1 MADDHW
7 GILNAIFSRLGSS
20 EFEKLASRISVI
32 NSSNVQIKN
41 NKFNT
46 NIYINGFLNNP
57 TSNTGKIYIPFDE
70 KISDDKLERAIT
82 NNDYLDKFIFSCNQ
96 KGVCPVFRYYGLFSH
111 ISTLRRKSDY
121 SEYNQL
127 ILEEKRLF
135 DKMVGLDYKIKL
147 IISLDIPII
156 ITKWG
161 YSIDETKARIA
172 NLCDN
177 IDATV
182 NDHNIEVVIDE
193 KNSMDSL
200 YICDHCLLI
209 KAVNIDPVK
218 KYSMTRYITNQFE
231 IDNWIREFDQKFE
244 YCKLLNQ
251 GMQKMMNLHT
261 LSSMIRAIIDNRIEE
276 YYGLLNKGE
285 FRP

>member
-1 MADDHW
+1 MANDHW
-7 GILNAIFSRLGSS
+7 SILNAIFSRFGSS
-20 EFEKLASRISVI
+20 EFEQLASKISVK
-32 NSSNVQIKN
+32 NSSNVEIKN
-41 NKFNT
+41 NKLNT
-46 NIYINGFLNNP
+46 NIFINGLLSNP
-57 TSNTGKIYIPFDE
+57 TSTRGTIYIPFEE
-70 KISDDKLERAIT
+70 KISDDKLDRAII
-82 NNDYLDKFIFSCNQ
+82 NNEYLDKFIFSCNQ

-111 ISTLRRKSDY
+111 ISTLRRRSDY

-135 DKMVGLDYKIKL
+135 EKMVGLDYKIKL

-177 IDATV
+177 IDAV
-182 NDHNIEVVIDE
+182 VKDHNIEVVIDE

-200 YICDHCLLI
+200 YICDNCLLI
-209 KAVNIDPVK
+209 KAVSIDPVK
-218 KYSMTRYITNQFE
+218 KYSITRYITNQFE
-231 IDNWIREFDQKFE
+231 INNCIREFDQKFE

-251 GMQKMMNLHT
+251 GMQKMMNLNT

-276 YYGLLNKGE
+276 YYRLLNE
-285 FRP
+285 EENRP

>member
-7 GILNAIFSRLGSS
+7 SILNAIFSRLGPS
-20 EFEKLASRISVI
+20 EFEQIASKISVI
-32 NSSNVQIKN
+32 NSSNVEIKN

-46 NIYINGFLNNP
+46 NIFINGLLNNP
-57 TSNTGKIYIPFDE
+57 TSTSGKIYIPFDE
-70 KISDDKLERAIT
+70 KIADDKLERAIT
-82 NNDYLDKFIFSCNQ
+82 NIDYLDKFIFSCNQ
-96 KGVCPVFRYYGLFSH
+96 KGVCPVFRYYGLYSH
-111 ISTLRRKSDY
+111 ISTLRRKNDY

-135 DKMVGLDYKIKL
+135 DKMVGLNFKIKL

-182 NDHNIEVVIDE
+182 KNHSIEVVIDE

-218 KYSMTRYITNQFE
+218 KYSITRYITNQYE
-231 IDNWIREFDQKFE
+231 IDNCIREFDQKFE
-244 YCKLLNQ
+244 YCKLLNH
-251 GMQKMMNLHT
+251 GMQKMMHLST
-261 LSSMIRAIIDNRIEE
+261 LSATIRAIIDNRIEE
-276 YYGLLNKGE
+276 YYRLLNNGGL
-285 FRP
+285 